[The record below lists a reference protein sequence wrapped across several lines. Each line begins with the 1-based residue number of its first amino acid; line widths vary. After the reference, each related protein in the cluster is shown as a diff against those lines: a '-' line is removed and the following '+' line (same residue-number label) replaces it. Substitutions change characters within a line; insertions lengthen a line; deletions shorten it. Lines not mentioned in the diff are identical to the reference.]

1 MIFMTIDE
9 IENLFRKH
17 VDYIISTY
25 QFDKYSIEA
34 RYPNIELIQLISHIE
49 NLFMKNLQ
57 GKDGSQNIRDLNDA
71 ISTNGLLKHYGFR
84 QKFTPYVE
92 IADFINAHSSSEKAV
107 DSLTNEVYWRGFLL
121 LTLDYKTLSQKE
133 YLNLD
138 NHSREKNEGKAI
150 NYWRKKGY
158 TCKVENGNI
167 IVPEKNIIQISKKI
181 ESSIQ
186 KIGGEK
192 FITYLLS
199 TIPFN
204 STYNRYLFSRTR
216 SLNSGDII
224 ELDVPYRYL
233 FSLAVKHVKPNEDI
247 HLLQS
252 DIFNINKTIENSKHF
267 IALLQLQSYNA
278 FETIFTSIEQLI
290 PLVIKSVAYDT
301 IFTLKQF
308 KPTYLIKM
316 IKGLLKN
323 FYSEVLNLDSPLAI
337 NFEELISLIEFF
349 LQENVQPTNFRKFT
363 IEQLEK
369 EFPSLTKKQLIS
381 TLELF
386 THNKHINANY
396 LNPFSHEEFTDY
408 PLLKIGN
415 LYCIIDSR
423 LCGFSFFTRLCK
435 ILKETINN
443 FEGRLGTQLE
453 LFIYNLLNEKNITYH
468 NGFYNIQDECD
479 TIIETSDSIFF
490 MEIKK
495 KQLQK
500 RSLLQDDVELFYDI
514 SQSILHSQS
523 QLGKHQLF
531 LLKKGS
537 LELYEKRGKRNS
549 SNKLLKSIYLN
560 DRNIERINITLDDY
574 GILNDKQLLMQLL
587 KMFTFSKI
595 KAIDEKKDSKLS
607 DARKYSLKLQEQFNE
622 LQNINYALS
631 DDVNHLYTN
640 TSFMSLQLLMTRL
653 ENVNGNNEFGKDYRI
668 TRNIIQTISEPFF
681 EYYNMLQ
688 LKRYP
693 G

>member
-1 MIFMTIDE
+1 
-9 IENLFRKH
+9 
-17 VDYIISTY
+17 
-25 QFDKYSIEA
+25 
-34 RYPNIELIQLISHIE
+34 
-49 NLFMKNLQ
+49 
-57 GKDGSQNIRDLNDA
+57 
-71 ISTNGLLKHYGFR
+71 
-84 QKFTPYVE
+84 
-92 IADFINAHSSSEKAV
+92 
-107 DSLTNEVYWRGFLL
+107 
-121 LTLDYKTLSQKE
+121 
-133 YLNLD
+133 
-138 NHSREKNEGKAI
+138 
-150 NYWRKKGY
+150 
-158 TCKVENGNI
+158 
-167 IVPEKNIIQISKKI
+167 
-181 ESSIQ
+181 
-186 KIGGEK
+186 
-192 FITYLLS
+192 
-199 TIPFN
+199 
-204 STYNRYLFSRTR
+204 
-216 SLNSGDII
+216 
-224 ELDVPYRYL
+224 
-233 FSLAVKHVKPNEDI
+233 
-247 HLLQS
+247 
-252 DIFNINKTIENSKHF
+252 
-267 IALLQLQSYNA
+267 
-278 FETIFTSIEQLI
+278 
-290 PLVIKSVAYDT
+290 
-301 IFTLKQF
+301 
-308 KPTYLIKM
+308 
-316 IKGLLKN
+316 
-323 FYSEVLNLDSPLAI
+323 
-337 NFEELISLIEFF
+337 
-349 LQENVQPTNFRKFT
+349 
-363 IEQLEK
+363 
-369 EFPSLTKKQLIS
+369 
-381 TLELF
+381 
-386 THNKHINANY
+386 
-396 LNPFSHEEFTDY
+396 
-408 PLLKIGN
+408 
-415 LYCIIDSR
+415 
-423 LCGFSFFTRLCK
+423 
-435 ILKETINN
+435 
-443 FEGRLGTQLE
+443 
-453 LFIYNLLNEKNITYH
+453 
-468 NGFYNIQDECD
+468 
-479 TIIETSDSIFF
+479 